1 MKLLKIPK
9 PHLYAGILIFA
20 TLGAYGLRNSWFD
33 LALLYGIGVIGFLM
47 RRYDIPVAP
56 VLVGMILGPLA
67 EQQFR
72 RALAISQGD
81 LSIFVTQPISAGVF
95 AVTALVLVGPPVWKR
110 LSRRKVATA

>member
-1 MKLLKIPK
+1 
-9 PHLYAGILIFA
+9 
-20 TLGAYGLRNSWFD
+20 
-33 LALLYGIGVIGFLM
+33 M

-81 LSIFVTQPISAGVF
+81 LSIFVTPADLGDGARDHRAG
-95 AVTALVLVGPPVWKR
+95 AVRPADLETARASG
-110 LSRRKVATA
+110 AA

>member
-1 MKLLKIPK
+1 
-9 PHLYAGILIFA
+9 
-20 TLGAYGLRNSWFD
+20 
-33 LALLYGIGVIGFLM
+33 M

-81 LSIFVTQPISAGVF
+81 LSVFVSHPISATVF
-95 AVTALVLVGPPVWKR
+95 AITALVLVGPPLWR
-110 LSRRKVATA
+110 RFASRRNG